1 MGRAGDQLWAGD
13 VQPTQV
19 GDEVRLAHGD
29 GGKVEAVEVELHHDK
44 FSAKI
49 LIGYEKSRGQPIL
62 LLCISVQLPEKFY
75 QSGSSLKVGCEETQK
90 LLFRNQQT
98 IPQHLC
104 YY

>member
-49 LIGYEKSRGQPIL
+49 LIVYEKSRGQPIL
-62 LLCISVQLPEKFY
+62 LLCISVQLP
-75 QSGSSLKVGCEETQK
+75 
-90 LLFRNQQT
+90 
-98 IPQHLC
+98 
-104 YY
+104 